1 MATPHCTDEKFEKT
15 FSEFERQRLL
25 KRMQE
30 IRKQKKK
37 RVKLLT
43 LFTFHV
49 EEQQQERVNNLHE
62 LKNKKE
68 KMTNFF
74 YVRKVLFAI
83 FFFQQQR

>member
-30 IRKQKKK
+30 IRKQKKE

-68 KMTNFF
+68 KTTSFT
-74 YVRKVLFAI
+74 YRKSCLQF
-83 FFFQQQR
+83 FFFQR